1 MVRVCARTISI
12 LFDVCTTSGDAK
24 TDDSYASDRYKK
36 LLCCYSKGFNF
47 FFYCINKLLSVFL
60 LQCQ

>member
-36 LLCCYSKGFNF
+36 VTLL
-47 FFYCINKLLSVFL
+47 LQQRLQFL
-60 LQCQ
+60 LLLHQ